1 MSKAISGV
9 LSLLVLVPA
18 SAGAWGFDAHK
29 FIASQAID
37 RLPQEIRPFFDA
49 NRAFI
54 VERAIDPDLW
64 RSAGFTQEPPN
75 HFLDLDAYG
84 RYPFNDLP
92 REYDAALKKFGPD
105 MLTRNGL
112 VPWRTAEMAGRLVRA
127 FEGLQKQVP
136 YARSDI
142 PFFSAIIAHYVA
154 DTHVPL
160 HAVVNYDGQLTGQNG
175 VHSRWEDDLF
185 VRYRSRL
192 SLAPAALRSIRNE
205 RDFIFDTLLESFQLA
220 ADVLAADKE
229 AIGDRA
235 VYDDR
240 YYEAFFVKMKPIV
253 EERLSGAI
261 TAVASM
267 IASAWEQ
274 AGRPPLP
281 VNAPPRPPQRRPAAG
296 PTP

>member
-1 MSKAISGV
+1 MSKAVSGV
-9 LSLLVLVPA
+9 LGLLLFVPA
-18 SAGAWGFDAHK
+18 SAAAWGFDAHR
-29 FIASQAID
+29 FIVSQAID

-54 VERAIDPDLW
+54 IERAIDPDLW

-84 RYPFNDLP
+84 RYPFNELP
-92 REYDAALKKFGPD
+92 RDYDAALKKFGPEV
-105 MLTRNGL
+105 LTRNGL
-112 VPWRTAEMAGRLVRA
+112 VPWRTAEIAGRLVRA
-127 FEGLQKQVP
+127 FEALQKQGP
-136 YARSDI
+136 YARTDI
-142 PFFSAIIAHYVA
+142 TFFSAIIGHYVA
-154 DTHVPL
+154 DAHVPL
-160 HAVVNYDGQLTGQNG
+160 HAVLNYDGQLTGQNG

-192 SLAPAALRSIRNE
+192 SLTSAPLRPIRNE

-220 ADVLAADKE
+220 DAVLAADKE
-229 AIGDRA
+229 AISDHD

-240 YYEAFFVKMKPIV
+240 YFEAFFTKMKPIV
-253 EERLSGAI
+253 EQRLGGAI

-274 AGRPPLP
+274 AGRPSLP
-281 VNAPPRPPQRRPAAG
+281 VNAPPRSPQRRPAAATN
-296 PTP
+296 P